1 MLQIAVYGKGG
12 IGKSTTSSNLSYS
25 LGKTGKRVMQIG
37 CDPKHDSTK
46 YLIGA
51 RTQNT
56 VLDYVRDTVPSERK
70 LSDIMITGS
79 GGVMCIEAGGPEP
92 GIGCAGRG
100 ILTTFDVLSKMGV
113 DNIERDV
120 TVYDVL
126 GDVVCGGF
134 AVPMRNEYADAV
146 YIVTSGEFMAIYAAN
161 NILRGL
167 LNFGSARPRVAGLI
181 LNRRNVDGEEDTVR
195 RFAAAVGVPVVVD
208 VPRSKEYAEAEKLGM
223 TVSEAFPDSVPASIY
238 ADLAED
244 VVAVAEG
251 RRKLFD
257 PHPLSDDQLNDFA
270 AGREIAILGNFKR
283 EACRCDA
290 RRTNKG
296 SCASRGAVFAA
307 GRVNDLP
314 IIIHGPASCGYVMS
328 HTQDVHFLTE
338 MGTNP
343 DSVPKLRNNILSTRM
358 TNDSSIFGGH
368 RDLEMMIRAE
378 AEKGKRTVMVVTTCV
393 PGMIGDNLDLIKER
407 MEKEYPGLNIMLV
420 KADGNLTGGSEDGR
434 MMAMREIIGLIDETQ
449 EPDRMEANLI
459 DDNFILYGSGRNGE
473 WTVRLL
479 NDLGFAKVHKIFDD
493 ISLEEA
499 VDCKRNRLNVK
510 VFDVETIQDMAEAM
524 EAKGMSVFGL
534 PLPKGYSQTLRWV
547 EAVGKEYGIEEAA
560 KTVMAKAERDYRA
573 AIEKQRPF
581 FEGKVVDIIA
591 GIFSDDDWM
600 IETLLDAGAEVR
612 HLFILE
618 MRMGAGG
625 QRPRESRFSD
635 RVETIVSGNPMEI
648 RMAVEADDPDVVIGG
663 AIIGWHGQQMKEFSQ
678 SYQCF
683 THYAAIEYLDYLHNL
698 MVGSK
703 EAGWRKWGG
712 AEAAVPR
719 GMPSE
724 ATKGMRGMGMGAGE
738 HPMVGKGVTP

>member
-1 MLQIAVYGKGG
+1 MHCYRRCGAKANRSDRKETSAQESIPYERMWPDGICRVAAQYYTKTIQFLDINYQLNQDEDKTAIFEGWGDFLNYFDSSIHFQLSFFNLPVGQEAVTQSLRVTLQGDEFDEIRKEY
-12 IGKSTTSSNLSYS
+12 LSILKAQVS
-25 LGKTGKRVMQIG
+25 QGSRGLQK
-37 CDPKHDSTK
+37 TK
-46 YLIGA
+46 YLTFG
-51 RTQNT
+51 
-56 VLDYVRDTVPSERK
+56 
-70 LSDIMITGS
+70 
-79 GGVMCIEAGGPEP
+79 IEAESIRTAKP
-92 GIGCAGRG
+92 R
-100 ILTTFDVLSKMGV
+100 LDR
-113 DNIERDV
+113 IETD
-120 TVYDVL
+120 
-126 GDVVCGGF
+126 
-134 AVPMRNEYADAV
+134 
-146 YIVTSGEFMAIYAAN
+146 
-161 NILRGL
+161 
-167 LNFGSARPRVAGLI
+167 
-181 LNRRNVDGEEDTVR
+181 
-195 RFAAAVGVPVVVD
+195 
-208 VPRSKEYAEAEKLGM
+208 
-223 TVSEAFPDSVPASIY
+223 
-238 ADLAED
+238 
-244 VVAVAEG
+244 
-251 RRKLFD
+251 
-257 PHPLSDDQLNDFA
+257 
-270 AGREIAILGNFKR
+270 ILGNFKR

-499 VDCKRNRLNVK
+499 INCKRNRLNVK

-524 EAKGMSVFGL
+524 DAKGMSVFGL

-648 RMAVEADDPDVVIGG
+648 RIAVEADDPDVVIGG
-663 AIIGWHGQQMKEFSQ
+663 AIIGWHGQQMKEFSR

-724 ATKGMRGMGMGAGE
+724 ATKGMRGMGMGAGAR
-738 HPMVGKGVTP
+738 PMVDKGVTP